1 MNFNKILDSI
11 KDFFSNIGENL
22 KRVNWD
28 KYKLEYNPDNEYQNF
43 AIFVLTSMLCFF
55 CLKVSISF
63 FKSGDVGVGVV
74 FLIFVGVLG
83 AYIYKFFKTHFLK

>member
-11 KDFFSNIGENL
+11 KDFFLNLGENL

-28 KYKLEYNPDNEYQNF
+28 KYKLEYNSDNEYQNF

-55 CLKVSISF
+55 
-63 FKSGDVGVGVV
+63 
-74 FLIFVGVLG
+74 
-83 AYIYKFFKTHFLK
+83 